1 MVRIVPVIIFMGLLV
16 GACGRSEPQITV
28 QEDDVASDESTAQ
41 KIEEPQETAEEGA
54 LDAPA
59 AEVGEQEAKLVKV
72 YKSPT

>member
-1 MVRIVPVIIFMGLLV
+1 MVRIVPVIIIMGLLV

-28 QEDDVASDESTAQ
+28 KEDDVASDELTTRKA
-41 KIEEPQETAEEGA
+41 EEPQETAEEVA
-54 LDAPA
+54 LDVPA